1 MIQLGTGPRRRAA
14 VDRRAD
20 RLVAMTAIGL
30 AIGFLML
37 AVLSAFL
44 PGVDRADL
52 WLPIHLALAG
62 AATTAIAGVMP
73 FFSAAIAT
81 SQPVRA
87 PIRWVSVAA
96 VALGTAAIT
105 LGFPSGALGLA
116 TAGGAAFILGVVL
129 VGYATLLPLY
139 RGLGPNGGVVAIGYA
154 AAMVMVTSGAILA
167 TLFLA
172 GWQPVLEAWSHL
184 KPAHAWLNLVGFV
197 SLIIATTLLHF
208 FPTVVGARILRVR
221 AAYATPLGLAGGS
234 ALVAIGFGLRADL
247 LARAGAL
254 LVMVGTAALVA
265 YAWQTWRTRA
275 RWSGD
280 LGWHRF
286 ATGALVSA
294 ISWFVVGSLIG
305 TSRLIV
311 DGAQPAA
318 VSVAPLAGPLV
329 AGWMGLAVLGSA
341 THLVP
346 AIGPGDQRE
355 HARQRARLGQLAGAR
370 LLAANTGV
378 AGLVVGLL
386 LVLDEV
392 TLMALVLLAGAL
404 GLTAVLVVAAVLSGI
419 RNARSASA

>member
-1 MIQLGTGPRRRAA
+1 MMQLETGPRRRAA

-20 RLVAMTAIGL
+20 RLVAVTAISV
-30 AIGFLML
+30 AIGFLLL

-44 PGVDRADL
+44 PGADRAGL

-81 SQPVRA
+81 SQPVHA

-105 LGFPSGALGLA
+105 LGFPSGARELA
-116 TAGGAAFILGVVL
+116 TAGGAAFTLGVVM
-129 VGYATLLPLY
+129 VGYATLLPLQ
-139 RGLGPNGGVVAIGYA
+139 RGLGPKGGVVAIGYA

-221 AAYATPLGLAGGS
+221 AAYATPLGLAAGS

-254 LVMVGTAALVA
+254 LVMVGAAALVT

-286 ATGALVSA
+286 AIGALLSA
-294 ISWFVVGSLIG
+294 IAWFVVGSLIG
-305 TSRLIV
+305 ASRLIV

-318 VSVAPLAGPLV
+318 VSMAPLAGPLI

-355 HARQRARLGQLAGAR
+355 HARQRARLGRLAGVR
-370 LLAANTGV
+370 LVAANAGV
-378 AGLVVGLL
+378 AGLTVGLL
-386 LVLDEV
+386 LALDEV
-392 TLMALVLLAGAL
+392 TLMAMALLAGAL
-404 GLTAVLVVAAVLSGI
+404 GLTAALIVAAVLSGI
-419 RNARSASA
+419 RNARSASP

>member
-1 MIQLGTGPRRRAA
+1 

-20 RLVAMTAIGL
+20 RLVAVTGIAL
-30 AIGFLML
+30 AIGFLLL
-37 AVLSAFL
+37 ALLSTFL
-44 PGVDRADL
+44 PSADRSGL

-62 AATTAIAGVMP
+62 AASTAIAGVMP

-87 PIRWVSVAA
+87 PIRWASLAA
-96 VALGTAAIT
+96 VVLGTVAIT
-105 LGFPSGALGLA
+105 LGFPSGALELA
-116 TAGGAAFILGVVL
+116 AAGGTAFIAGVVM
-129 VGYATLLPLY
+129 VGYATLRPLQQ
-139 RGLGPNGGVVAIGYA
+139 GLGPKGGVVAVGYG
-154 AAMVMVTSGAILA
+154 AAMLMVTIGAILA

-172 GWQPVLEAWSHL
+172 GWRPVLEAWDQL

-208 FPTVVGARILRVR
+208 FPTVVGARIRRVW
-221 AAYATPLGLAGGS
+221 AAYATPLGLALGS
-234 ALVAIGFGLRADL
+234 LLVALGFGLRADL

-254 LVMVGTAALVA
+254 LVMVGAAALVV

-280 LGWHRF
+280 VGWHRF

-294 ISWFVVGSLIG
+294 IAWFALGSLIG
-305 TSRLIV
+305 ASRLIL
-311 DGAQPAA
+311 DGAQPGA
-318 VSVAPLAGPLV
+318 VSVAPLAGPLI

-355 HARQRARLGQLAGAR
+355 HARQRVRLGQLATAR
-370 LLAANTGV
+370 LLAANAGV
-378 AGLVVGLL
+378 AGLSVGLSL
-386 LVLDEV
+386 QLDEV
-392 TLMALVLLAGAL
+392 TLVAVLLLAVAL
-404 GLTAVLVVAAVLSGI
+404 GLTAALVVAAVLSGM
-419 RNARSASA
+419 RNARSASP